1 MSLKIVNIVA
11 TADLHQSVELI
22 EIAKIRHTIYDQ
34 EIYGGRVAYLKTPTM
49 HGKTT
54 IFPSGKLISVGTKSR
69 EQAKHDL
76 QETVET
82 LTQANLIKPVN
93 VTANVRNIVALLTLP
108 NPIPLEQLEEPNTI
122 YEPEQF
128 PAAIV
133 KTNEPK
139 ATYLIFNS
147 GKIIISG
154 IKTEEELEEAAEA
167 VTRIAARAE
176 KQPTV
181 IHASFA
187 YLLQPLKPAYL
198 RPHPWLSYS
207 PTKTSRQLSA
217 DSPPPQGSA
226 SGRGWASS

>member
-1 MSLKIVNIVA
+1 MNLKIVNLVA

-34 EIYGGRVAYLKTPTM
+34 EIFGGRVAYLKTPTM

-54 IFPSGKLISVGTKSR
+54 IFPSGKLISVGTTTR

-76 QETVET
+76 QETVDT
-82 LTQANLIKPVN
+82 LTQANLIKPVS

-108 NPIPLEQLEEPNTI
+108 NPIPLEQLEEPNSI

-128 PAAIV
+128 PAAVV
-133 KTNEPK
+133 KSNEPK

-154 IKTEEELEEAAEA
+154 VKTEEELEKA
-167 VTRIAARAE
+167 VVVVTEIATRAE
-176 KQPTV
+176 KQPQDK
-181 IHASFA
+181 A
-187 YLLQPLKPAYL
+187 
-198 RPHPWLSYS
+198 
-207 PTKTSRQLSA
+207 
-217 DSPPPQGSA
+217 
-226 SGRGWASS
+226 